1 MTTLTEMLKDRIAFD
16 GPISVADY
24 MAECLMNPKHG
35 YYTQQAVFG
44 RSGDFVTAPEIS
56 QMFGEMIGLAL
67 GSAWQ
72 AQGCPPDAII
82 VELGPGKGTLMQDLC
97 RISPTI
103 SGFEQLPVHM
113 VESAPKLRSI
123 QAEAI
128 PGVIHHNDVST
139 LPKKSIFLIANE
151 FFDAL
156 PIRQFCRTALAWE
169 EFLIGEVAG
178 DLKFGRAAPQL
189 FDFLTHRFQ
198 DTKAGDIVEYCPAL
212 PRIMAAISERIT
224 AYGGAAIIIDYG
236 GWRSKGDTL
245 QAIGDHKMVSP
256 LTAPGMTDITAHVDF
271 EAIFN
276 GAAPA
281 TVSRLTTQG
290 IFLERLGITQRAQAL
305 AQKLTGD
312 ALNTHIEAHRRLT
325 HPDEMGNL
333 FKVLGVAAN
342 AALFPPGLE
351 L

>member
-198 DTKAGDIVEYCPAL
+198 DTKAGDIIEYCPAL
-212 PRIMAAISERIT
+212 PPN
-224 AYGGAAIIIDYG
+224 YGCN
-236 GWRSKGDTL
+236 
-245 QAIGDHKMVSP
+245 
-256 LTAPGMTDITAHVDF
+256 F
-271 EAIFN
+271 
-276 GAAPA
+276 
-281 TVSRLTTQG
+281 
-290 IFLERLGITQRAQAL
+290 
-305 AQKLTGD
+305 
-312 ALNTHIEAHRRLT
+312 
-325 HPDEMGNL
+325 
-333 FKVLGVAAN
+333 
-342 AALFPPGLE
+342 
-351 L
+351 